1 MAWLRTHTWPFVNV
15 AESTQAHIGHQQDE
29 EEKVFFVTI
38 KMIMIAL
45 MTRSYI
51 SKTVL
56 LDASNDNRSV
66 ASHRE
71 AIALVLSIYWFDCFS
86 FLKLFL
92 IFTSFFLS
100 CIVRGAVQWCFAEK
114 TATGPSPRNKSF
126 T

>member
-1 MAWLRTHTWPFVNV
+1 MYTWPFVNM

-56 LDASNDNRSV
+56 LDSSNDNRSV

-71 AIALVLSIYWFDCFS
+71 AIALVLSIYWFGCFS